1 MSFRAFQV
9 EKKESG
15 FVRSIVERE
24 VDDLPAGDL
33 LIDVRYSSLN
43 YKDALSATGNPGV
56 TRVFPH
62 TPGIDAAGVVLSSD
76 DTGFAAGDEVIVIGF
91 DLGMGTAG
99 GYGQRIR
106 VPADWAV
113 KMPEGLDARS
123 SMRIGTAGFTA
134 AECVRKLERAGMTP
148 ASGPVLVTG
157 ATGGVGS
164 VAVKLLATLDY
175 EVVAVTGKSNQHDFL
190 RDLGAVE
197 FMTREQ
203 ASEGAEKPLL
213 AERWGGVVD
222 TVGGDILFNAVKSLR
237 YGCSAT
243 ACGLV
248 ASPNFAASVLPFILR
263 HVNLLGIDS
272 VQLPIVEKAEIWSR
286 LATDW
291 QMDLSALEE
300 ILTLD
305 SLSPAIDRILAGQM
319 VGRGVVDLNIES

>member
-43 YKDALSATGNPGV
+43 YKDALSAAGNPGV

-76 DTGFAAGDEVIVIGF
+76 DTGFAAGEEVIVIGF

-134 AECVRKLERAGMTP
+134 AECVQKLERAGMTP

-164 VAVKLLATLDY
+164 VAVKLLAKLNY
-175 EVVAVTGKSNQHDFL
+175 EVVAVTGKADQHDFL
-190 RDLGAVE
+190 RDLGAVD

-203 ASEGAEKPLL
+203 ASEGADKPLL

-237 YGCSAT
+237 YGCSAA

-248 ASPNFAASVLPFILR
+248 AAPNFAASVLPFILR

-305 SLSPAIDRILAGQM
+305 TLSPAIDRILAGQM